1 MGKEFKSCINKIT
14 QSNSSIHIASETHRE
29 FNKFNQRKN
38 TDLMPIPQSNL
49 LKVKTETSL

>member
-29 FNKFNQRKN
+29 FNKCIQRKN
-38 TDLMPIPQSNL
+38 TDLIPLPQSNL
-49 LKVKTETSL
+49 HKVKTETSL